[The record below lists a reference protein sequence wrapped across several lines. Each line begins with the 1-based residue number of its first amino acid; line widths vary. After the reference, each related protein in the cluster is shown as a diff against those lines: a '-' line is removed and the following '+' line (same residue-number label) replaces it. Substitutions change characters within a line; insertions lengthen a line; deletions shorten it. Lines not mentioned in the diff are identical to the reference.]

1 MCVKIWVP
9 RKMKCGFVT
18 GLNICHAVIASP
30 AVLEVHDRFK
40 PCLIYLRFIVSLKV
54 SYVIVKPEI

>member
-1 MCVKIWVP
+1 
-9 RKMKCGFVT
+9 MKCGFVT

-40 PCLIYLRFIVSLKV
+40 LSLIYLRFIVSLKV